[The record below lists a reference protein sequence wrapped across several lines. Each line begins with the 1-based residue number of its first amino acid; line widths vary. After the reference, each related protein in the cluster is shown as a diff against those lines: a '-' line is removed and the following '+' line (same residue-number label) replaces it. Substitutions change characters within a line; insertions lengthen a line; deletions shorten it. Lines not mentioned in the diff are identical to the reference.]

1 MRKEIAMQTKLG
13 VKMRSYCVSG
23 QLVPDDVMQVRVERE
38 LLSRTGDKRGWL
50 LDGFPRNIN
59 QARWLDDVARPDLVV
74 RIDLPEWV
82 ALKKIIG
89 RRVCRCAFQNRVID

>member
-1 MRKEIAMQTKLG
+1 MGTKLG
-13 VKMRSYCVSG
+13 MKMSSYCFSG
-23 QLVPDDVMQVRVERE
+23 QLVPDDIMQVCMERE
-38 LLSRTGDKRGWL
+38 LLSRRGGKRGWL
-50 LDGFPRNIN
+50 LDGFPRSVN

-74 RIDLPEWV
+74 RINLPEWV